1 MDGDIFTN
9 MNHSIYT
16 MFPQLCAPIHAVN
29 KYGEDSISVLSSP
42 IVLKE
47 TYQSKKRDDLFFAG
61 QLTGVEGYVE
71 SCASGLI
78 AGINMSLYMQGKEPI
93 CFGNTCVMGSQA
105 YYITHCDPKHFQP
118 MNANFG
124 IMHLN
129 EKCKKHERK
138 EKFAAQ
144 ALSRIQEI
152 QEQVNG

>member
-1 MDGDIFTN
+1 M
-9 MNHSIYT
+9 
-16 MFPQLCAPIHAVN
+16 A
-29 KYGEDSISVLSSP
+29 
-42 IVLKE
+42 
-47 TYQSKKRDDLFFAG
+47 
-61 QLTGVEGYVE
+61 
-71 SCASGLI
+71 
-78 AGINMSLYMQGKEPI
+78 LYMQNKEPI

-152 QEQVNG
+152 KEQVNG

>member
-1 MDGDIFTN
+1 
-9 MNHSIYT
+9 
-16 MFPQLCAPIHAVN
+16 
-29 KYGEDSISVLSSP
+29 
-42 IVLKE
+42 
-47 TYQSKKRDDLFFAG
+47 
-61 QLTGVEGYVE
+61 
-71 SCASGLI
+71 
-78 AGINMSLYMQGKEPI
+78 
-93 CFGNTCVMGSQA
+93 
-105 YYITHCDPKHFQP
+105 